1 MEGVEILNK
10 IEIVEHYDA
19 LIVLGIIC
27 ILLCIVFMILTSE
40 CYNFELLFGILALVS
55 IVSAVILFIVGSFKE
70 IPTGKYKY
78 EVTISDEVNFNE
90 FSDKYKVLEQRGE
103 IYVVKER

>member
-10 IEIVEHYDA
+10 IEIMGHYYE
-19 LIVLGIIC
+19 LLVLGLIC
-27 ILLCIVFMILTSE
+27 IGLC
-40 CYNFELLFGILALVS
+40 LLFMWMADKFINHDILFGTLGIACIILA
-55 IVSAVILFIVGSFKE
+55 ILLIIIGIFKE

-90 FSDKYKVLEQRGE
+90 FSDKYKILEQRGE
-103 IYVVKER
+103 IYIVKEK

>member
-27 ILLCIVFMILTSE
+27 IALCWIFMFLSDESIEHDILFAILSLACIV
-40 CYNFELLFGILALVS
+40 G
-55 IVSAVILFIVGSFKE
+55 AVILLSIGLFKE

-90 FSDKYKVLEQRGE
+90 FSDKYKILKQRGE
-103 IYVVKER
+103 IYIVKER